1 MSTTKIIPIKVDAKI
16 GLAMMLTHKSMSKVP
31 DEFKDA
37 LYKMAELADSAA
49 IYANAMSGVL
59 SSMDKLTDDL
69 KEHGV
74 KNGR

>member
-1 MSTTKIIPIKVDAKI
+1 MIVDAKI
-16 GLAMMLTHKSMSKVP
+16 GLAMMLTHKSMANVP

-37 LYKMAELADSAA
+37 LYKMAELADDAA

-59 SSMDKLTDDL
+59 SIMDKLTDNL

-74 KNGR
+74 NNGR